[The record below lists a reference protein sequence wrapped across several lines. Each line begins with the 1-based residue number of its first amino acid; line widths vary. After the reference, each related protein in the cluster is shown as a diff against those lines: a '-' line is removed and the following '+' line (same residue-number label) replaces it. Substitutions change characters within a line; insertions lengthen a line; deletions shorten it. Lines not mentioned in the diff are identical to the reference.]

1 MVAGLSRRRFLETAA
16 VVAAAAEAS
25 AADPAARLAAR
36 PAPIRIGQIGVK
48 HGHATKLG
56 VYRRSP
62 DYEVIGVVES
72 DAEAR
77 RKVEAEPAY
86 TGLPWM
92 TREQLLAVPGLQA
105 VLVETAVP
113 DLLDHAEASIAA
125 GMHVHLDK
133 PAGTSLP
140 QYRRILDAAA
150 ERKLVVQM
158 GYMYRY
164 NPAIVMLRQAV
175 AEGWLGEIFEI
186 HAVMGKVLDQA
197 SRRALIRYPG
207 GMMLELGCHLIDLAV
222 GVLGKP
228 DRVEGFSRHSS
239 PQSDGLADN
248 MLAVLEYPRATATIR
263 TAGVDVDGFA
273 RRQFTVC
280 GTEGTI
286 HIQPLDNPVVRLT
299 LAQPRG
305 GHAAGV
311 QDVTLPKY
319 TRYVD
324 DAADMAAAI
333 RGEKPFAF
341 SHAHDL
347 AVQTAVLDACGLPID
362 R

>member
-1 MVAGLSRRRFLETAA
+1 MGNALSRRRFLETAA
-16 VVAAAAEAS
+16 AAAMAAEAF
-25 AADPAARLAAR
+25 AAEPASR

-48 HGHATKLG
+48 HGHASKLE
-56 VYRRSP
+56 VYRRSQ
-62 DYEVIGVVES
+62 DYEVVGVVES
-72 DAEAR
+72 DTEAR
-77 RKVEAEPAY
+77 RKAEAEHAY
-86 TGLPWM
+86 AGLSWM
-92 TREQLLAVPGLQA
+92 TRDELLAMPGLQA

-113 DLLDHAEASIAA
+113 DLLDHAEACVAA
-125 GMHVHLDK
+125 GKHVHLDK

-150 ERKLVVQM
+150 KRNLVVQI

-164 NPAIVMLRQAV
+164 NPAIVLLRQAV

-186 HAVMGKVLDQA
+186 HAVMGKVLDPA
-197 SRRALIRYPG
+197 ARRDLARHPG
-207 GMMLELGCHLIDLAV
+207 GMMLELGCHLIDLTV
-222 GVLGKP
+222 GVLGMP

-239 PQSDGLADN
+239 PLLDDLADN

-263 TAGVDVDGFA
+263 SAAVDVDGFA

-280 GTEGTI
+280 GTDGTL

-299 LAQPRG
+299 LAQSRG
-305 GHAAGV
+305 RYAAGV
-311 QDVTLPKY
+311 QDVMLPRY

-324 DAADMAAAI
+324 DAADMAAVI
-333 RGEKPFAF
+333 RGDKPFAF
-341 SHAHDL
+341 SHTHDI
-347 AVQTAVLDACGLPID
+347 AVQTAVLEASGLPLD

>member
-1 MVAGLSRRRFLETAA
+1 MIAGLSRRRFLETAA
-16 VVAAAAEAS
+16 AAAVAAETRAAEPG
-25 AADPAARLAAR
+25 DR

-56 VYRRSP
+56 IYRRSS
-62 DYEVIGVVES
+62 DYEVVGVVES

-77 RKVEAEPAY
+77 RRVEAEPAY
-86 TGLPWM
+86 AGLPWM

-113 DLLDHAEASIAA
+113 DLLDNAEACVAA
-125 GMHVHLDK
+125 GKHVHLDK

-140 QYRRILDAAA
+140 HYQRILDAAA
-150 ERKLVVQM
+150 ERKLVIQM

-164 NPAIVMLRQAV
+164 SPAIVMLRQAV
-175 AEGWLGEIFEI
+175 AEGWLGDIFEI
-186 HAVMGKVLDQA
+186 HAVMGKVLDPA
-197 SRRALIRYPG
+197 GRRELAGYPG
-207 GMMLELGCHLIDLAV
+207 GMMLELGCHLIDLTV

-228 DRVEGFSRHSS
+228 DRVTEFARHSS
-239 PQSDGLADN
+239 PQPDGLADN

-263 TAGVDVDGFA
+263 TAAVDVDGFA

-280 GTEGTI
+280 GTEGTF

-311 QDVTLPKY
+311 QEVKLPKY
-319 TRYVD
+319 TRYLD

-341 SHAHDL
+341 SRAHDL
-347 AVQTAVLDACGLPID
+347 AVQAAVLEASGLPLD

>member
-1 MVAGLSRRRFLETAA
+1 MHTALSRRRFLETSAAAA
-16 VVAAAAEAS
+16 VVAEAS
-25 AADPAARLAAR
+25 AADAVAR
-36 PAPIRIGQIGVK
+36 PAPIRIGQIGVT

-62 DYEVIGVVES
+62 DYEVVGVVEP
-72 DAEAR
+72 DVEAR
-77 RKVEAEPAY
+77 RKAESEPAFA
-86 TGLPWM
+86 GLPWM
-92 TREQLLAVPGLQA
+92 TREQLLATPGLQA

-113 DLLDHAEASIAA
+113 DLLDHAEACIAA
-125 GMHVHLDK
+125 GRHVHVDK
-133 PAGTSLP
+133 PAGMSLP

-150 ERKLVVQM
+150 QRKLVVQM

-175 AEGWLGEIFEI
+175 AEGWLGEIFEV
-186 HAVMGKVLDQA
+186 HAVMGKVLDPA
-197 SRRALIRYPG
+197 GRRELTRYPG

-222 GVLGKP
+222 GVLGRP
-228 DRVEGFSRHSS
+228 DRVAGFSRHSS
-239 PQSDGLADN
+239 PLPDGLADN

-263 TAGVDVDGFA
+263 TAAIDVDGFT

-280 GTEGTI
+280 GTDGTF

-305 GHAAGV
+305 GYAAGV
-311 QDVTLPKY
+311 QEVKLPKY

-347 AVQTAVLDACGLPID
+347 AVQTAVLEACGLPLD